1 MTSQTNLFIRSHS
14 PRDIKYECNTTSEE
28 TTMKNE
34 TQSKIDNF
42 FYALTKLTGYLF
54 DLSLC
59 VLFVY
64 ALAKGV
70 GLIG

>member
-14 PRDIKYECNTTSEE
+14 PRDIKYECNTTTEE

-34 TQSKIDNF
+34 TQVKIDTF
-42 FYALTKLTGYLF
+42 FYALTKLTEYAF
-54 DLSLC
+54 NTSLC

-70 GLIG
+70 GIIG